1 MYKKTE
7 ETYFLS
13 PKDKLVMTYENGHI
27 KILINNEI
35 IIVPSIIDLK
45 VIESG
50 VASFVDGK
58 VIKEVTALSVHCEV

>member
-13 PKDKLVMTYENGHI
+13 PKDKLVMTYDNGHI
-27 KILINNEI
+27 KVLINNEI
-35 IIVPSIIDLK
+35 IIVPSTIDLK

-50 VASFVDGK
+50 ISSFVDGK
-58 VIKEVTALSVHCEV
+58 VIKEVTSLCIRCEV